1 MIIKSK
7 LFGAT
12 LIVAGTSIGG
22 SMLALPLVSSSLGI
36 FSGTLLLVL
45 TWWLGYYTSTI
56 ALKINH
62 FYCGAF
68 SISELCKKTFKSKIW
83 IVGDLSIVVLFYSLL
98 AAYISGIVE
107 ISLVKDLLPV
117 NIARCIGALMVLVLI
132 LFVVCNFKLLD
143 LSNRII
149 FLIKAGVFS
158 VLFILLI
165 PQMKGINIAN
175 FGTGLLE
182 NRNLCKAVPVFF
194 TSFGFHG
201 SIPFILKYLDY
212 EVKQAEKAFLWGS
225 LLSLIIYFLWI
236 FSAISVLPQYGDV
249 SFESL
254 RNGGNNLGAFIT
266 TLTSLTGMKS
276 LSLVMTMFSWL
287 AIVTSFLGVGIGL
300 YDYFLEKL
308 KLNGKL
314 WFNKVKV
321 GFVTFIP
328 PIAVTI
334 INKNV
339 FVTALAF
346 AAISL
351 SILAVV
357 FPSLISLRINNK
369 DKIDNKENNKNTKI
383 LSPRILAILTLLIGV
398 LIIIFEILNIFSF

>member
-36 FSGTLLLVL
+36 FSSTLLLVL
-45 TWWLGYYTSTI
+45 TWWLGYYTSTM

-62 FYCGAF
+62 FYRGAF

-117 NIARCIGALMVLVLI
+117 NIARCIGALMVLMLI
-132 LFVVCNFKLLD
+132 FFVVCNFKLLD

-175 FGTGLLE
+175 FGMGLLE

-201 SIPFILKYLDY
+201 SIPFVLKYLDY

-254 RNGGNNLGAFIT
+254 RNGETILV
-266 TLTSLTGMKS
+266 L
-276 LSLVMTMFSWL
+276 LSL
-287 AIVTSFLGVGIGL
+287 
-300 YDYFLEKL
+300 
-308 KLNGKL
+308 
-314 WFNKVKV
+314 
-321 GFVTFIP
+321 
-328 PIAVTI
+328 
-334 INKNV
+334 
-339 FVTALAF
+339 
-346 AAISL
+346 
-351 SILAVV
+351 
-357 FPSLISLRINNK
+357 
-369 DKIDNKENNKNTKI
+369 
-383 LSPRILAILTLLIGV
+383 LLLV
-398 LIIIFEILNIFSF
+398 